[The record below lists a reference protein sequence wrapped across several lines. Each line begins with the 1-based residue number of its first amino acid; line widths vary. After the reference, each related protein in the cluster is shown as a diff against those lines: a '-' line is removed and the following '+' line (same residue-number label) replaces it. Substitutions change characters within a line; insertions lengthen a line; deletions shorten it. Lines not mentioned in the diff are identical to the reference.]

1 MQQSVAEIRRLVS
14 QANPAG
20 GTLMIIRRLI
30 APLTAAVFA
39 FHASTARA
47 ESALPGAAI
56 GGAPSAFPSSGA
68 SPVDGGFAQPGPQA
82 AAPGD
87 ECMNGF
93 LPLRQE
99 AEKRGA
105 LIKTADAQHAPPDE
119 VCKLIGNFAQSEV
132 KMIKFVEAH
141 AQQCGIPAQVGEQL
155 KTGHKNTEGML
166 KKVCD
171 AAKQQD
177 PRNPGGKDP
186 KWLKIANRLDRRAS
200 R

>member
-1 MQQSVAEIRRLVS
+1 
-14 QANPAG
+14 
-20 GTLMIIRRLI
+20 MIIRRLI
-30 APLTAAVFA
+30 VPLTAAVFA
-39 FHASTARA
+39 SHAPAARA

-68 SPVDGGFAQPGPQA
+68 PLVGGGFAQPAPQA

-87 ECMNGF
+87 ECMNGY

-105 LIKTADAQHAPPDE
+105 LIKAAGAQHAPADE
-119 VCKLIGNFAQSEV
+119 VCKLIGSFAQSEV
-132 KMIKFVEAH
+132 KMIQYLEAH
-141 AQQCGIPAQVGEQL
+141 AQQCGIAAEVGEQL
-155 KTGHKNTEGML
+155 RTGHKNTEGML
-166 KKVCD
+166 EKVCD

-177 PRNPGGKDP
+177 GRKPGGKDP
-186 KWLKIANRLDRRAS
+186 KWLKIANRHDRRAS